1 MRPQCK
7 ITVDGKLVSGAFME
21 RLKSCRVSDA
31 EGVASDTV
39 SIELNDYPPAEIPRK
54 GAVIRVWMGYGAAA
68 LAFMGAF
75 TVDEVSVSM
84 LPYSMSISGKGA
96 DLREKSKEGKER
108 HWDNK
113 SLGDIIEQ
121 IAGEN
126 GLKGKVDAAI
136 RSFKVPWIAQEAES
150 DIHFLERLARRHN
163 ALFSVKDG
171 NLVFAEKGSGKNA
184 SGAGL
189 SAVTATPDNIVT
201 GTAKVRFSDRAEH
214 KKVRARF
221 YDREAGEN
229 KSVEE
234 DSSDE
239 GSSDFIIGDTFTNED
254 EAKAAAKSKAKELK
268 REAISASV
276 TLIGDTSVRA
286 GAPFSFSG
294 VRSGVD
300 GVPLIIETAV
310 HDFSKSGYTVAVTAK
325 LQGQGKAKSGSKP
338 VKRAAVKEDASLLP
352 AHPTLG

>member
-1 MRPQCK
+1 MKPQCK
-7 ITVDGKLVSGAFME
+7 ITVDGKLVSGVFMD
-21 RLKSCRVSDA
+21 RLKSCRISDA
-31 EGVASDTV
+31 EGIASDTV
-39 SIELNDYPPAEIPRK
+39 SIELNDHPPAEIPRK
-54 GAVIRVWMGYGAAA
+54 GAIIRVWMGYSTTA

-96 DLREKSKEGKER
+96 DLREKSKENKER
-108 HWDNK
+108 HWDDK
-113 SLGDIIEQ
+113 TLGDIIDQ
-121 IAGEN
+121 VAGEN
-126 GLKGKVDAAI
+126 GLKAKVDATI

-150 DIHFLERLARRHN
+150 DVHFIERLARRHN

-171 NLVFAEKGSGKNA
+171 NLVFAEKGSGRN
-184 SGAGL
+184 SGGTGL
-189 SAVTATPDNIVT
+189 SSVVATPDNIIV

-214 KKVRARF
+214 KKVKARY
-221 YDREAGEN
+221 YDREAAEN
-229 KSVEE
+229 KTVEE
-234 DSSDE
+234 DSSDD
-239 GSSDFIIGDTFTNED
+239 GTTDFIIGDPFTDED

-276 TLIGDTSVRA
+276 TLLGDTSVRA

-294 VRSGVD
+294 VRAGVD
-300 GVPLIIETAV
+300 GIPLIIETAV

-325 LQGQGKAKSGSKP
+325 LQGQGKAKSGTKP
-338 VKRAAVKEDASLLP
+338 VKRGSSEPASLLP